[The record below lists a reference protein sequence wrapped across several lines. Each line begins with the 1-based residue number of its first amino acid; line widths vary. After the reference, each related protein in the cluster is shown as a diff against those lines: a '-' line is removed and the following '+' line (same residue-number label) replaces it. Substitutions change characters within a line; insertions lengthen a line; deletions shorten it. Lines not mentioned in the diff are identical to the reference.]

1 MQVVGSSRSENKGL
15 DTKDV
20 VVRAGRMTRHPLVI
34 LGLVVFALMGLLA
47 LTGVPEPLH
56 VRTRH
61 VGRVN
66 WTSLWKM
73 AVVKRER
80 GEEIES
86 DGWLPGRDGLL
97 VHFGFGPGTKRLLL
111 ARPEDEGE
119 RVKGIP
125 PNVTRWTSSSSA
137 EQPIV
142 VYLVPEGPPGMFRAF
157 RWNPGT
163 GEPAVAITAGAE
175 ALTSLSLRADGTLL
189 AGATRPLR
197 DSNSEL
203 FVMDPRHPSTRRAVA
218 DVQGRVTSVVWS
230 PDGGKLLV
238 LTAPNLLS
246 TIPFLVYVAT
256 GKMTRVAEAWG
267 DTVSVTAGVWAEDGR
282 SLYLVSD
289 AGSDYKSVQR
299 VESATGVVTN
309 LTKGLKYDVV
319 DMGRVTGTETLIV
332 MTSEEGRQR
341 LYSLDGATQRL
352 TALPAPAGNLR
363 SIGVHPSK
371 PWVFENV
378 HQDDGRDLI
387 AVLNVATG
395 SLETWKEGAPPPQT
409 PVPAAETVAYPTFDT
424 VDGKP
429 RQIDLV
435 LKKPIP
441 QFPAPWPVL
450 IVLHAGPS
458 SQAVPEWD
466 RWHSVFQREGIAVLQ
481 PNVRGSTGFGKTF
494 ESLDNGRKRED
505 AVKDV
510 GALLDWL
517 KTQKDLDASR
527 VAVVGASYGGYLT
540 LATMTHYSSQLRCGA
555 ELFGVSDFP
564 DMVKDAVEGP
574 ELDAQRLEFGDERDP
589 AMKAY
594 MDSISPIHHL
604 DRITVPLLVFQGT
617 NDSRVHPRQ
626 SLAVVEKLEEMHKPV
641 KYIETA
647 EAHTLSLPLDRLY
660 FGAVMVD
667 ELHHCLELR
676 H

>member
-1 MQVVGSSRSENKGL
+1 MV
-15 DTKDV
+15 
-20 VVRAGRMTRHPLVI
+20 
-34 LGLVVFALMGLLA
+34 GLVGLALVGLLA

-61 VGRVN
+61 IGRVN

-86 DGWLPGRDGLL
+86 DGWLPGREGLL
-97 VHFGFGPGTKRLLL
+97 VHLEFGPGTKRLLL
-111 ARPEDEGE
+111 AGPGDQGE
-119 RVKGIP
+119 RIKGIP
-125 PNVTRWTSSSSA
+125 ANVTRWTTSSGTA
-137 EQPIV
+137 QPML
-142 VYLVPEGPPGMFRAF
+142 VYLAPERPLGMFRAF
-157 RWNPGT
+157 RWDPLSGKSAVEIT
-163 GEPAVAITAGAE
+163 TRAEPF
-175 ALTSLSLRADGTLL
+175 TSLSLRADGTLL
-189 AGATRPLR
+189 AGATSPLNGR
-197 DSNSEL
+197 SSEL
-203 FVMDPRHPSTRRAVA
+203 FVMDPRDASSRRVVSE
-218 DVQGRVTSVVWS
+218 VQGRIASVAWS
-230 PDGGKLLV
+230 PDGKQLLV
-238 LTAPNLLS
+238 VTAPNLVS
-246 TIPFLVYVAT
+246 TIPLLVDVAT
-256 GKMTRVAEAWG
+256 GRVTRLAEAWG
-267 DTVSVTAGVWAEDGR
+267 NTVSVTAGVWAEDGR
-282 SLYLVSD
+282 SVYLVSD
-289 AGSDYKSVQR
+289 ANSDFQSVQR
-299 VESATGVVTN
+299 LDLATQTVTN
-309 LTKGLKYDVV
+309 LTAGLKYDVV
-319 DMGRVTGTETLIV
+319 DIGRVAGTETLIL

-341 LYSLDGATQRL
+341 LYRLDAGTQQL
-352 TALPAPAGNLR
+352 TALPVPAGNLR
-363 SIGVHPSK
+363 SIVVHPSK
-371 PWVFENV
+371 PWLVENV
-378 HQDDGRDLI
+378 HQDDGRDVV

-395 SLETWKEGAPPPQT
+395 ALETWRVGAPPPQT
-409 PVPAAETVAYPTFDT
+409 PVPAAETVEYPTFDT

-435 LKKPIP
+435 LKKPMP

-510 GALLDWL
+510 GALLEWL

-604 DRITVPLLVFQGT
+604 DKITVPLLVFQGT

-647 EAHTLSLPLDRLY
+647 EGHTLSLPLDRLY

-667 ELHHCLELR
+667 ELHRCLELR